1 MSVPRAPEERI
12 ADTGRFYEL
21 LTRLERRVGG
31 ARTLATCD
39 GRMDWPRRGV
49 YFFFEEGEER
59 SGSPAAALAWYGSAP
74 MR

>member
-12 ADTGRFYEL
+12 ADTVRFYEL

-31 ARTLATCD
+31 VRTLATCD

-49 YFFFEEGEER
+49 YFPASSIR
-59 SGSPAAALAWYGSAP
+59 SYRKRQFVLQ
-74 MR
+74 